1 MINDHHL
8 RLKCSPK
15 SEVLRVNSW
24 DDVTVNQE
32 PQMMSLTD
40 VAINFNSSD
49 DVTVNSLTQSLSQFN
64 RCMSHTLR
72 ACRSL
77 RVFWFLNI
85 NDHQPLM
92 SHVCGFEVLLQL
104 PTAMAYWID
113 IFMSF
118 VWVELS
124 VVTVTWVMLA
134 VVFAWLFWLGSHPGQ
149 NAGLSEV
156 WMSMSVSIPQMMHT
170 FRGWIKP
177 KIVTLTLTQTDR
189 IAWPRIWTSLQPSA
203 ILSLSKQM

>member
-1 MINDHHL
+1 MTRFYPSRRARRSTYSRFFVYLSH
-8 RLKCSPK
+8 
-15 SEVLRVNSW
+15 
-24 DDVTVNQE
+24 
-32 PQMMSLTD
+32 
-40 VAINFNSSD
+40 NSS
-49 DVTVNSLTQSLSQFN
+49 SAL
-64 RCMSHTLR
+64 
-72 ACRSL
+72 A
-77 RVFWFLNI
+77 FLW
-85 NDHQPLM
+85 NDYIC
-92 SHVCGFEVLLQL
+92 HVLVLLSGIADLRPLENCFMRQPMYELHDNDRSAIYSL
-104 PTAMAYWID
+104 PM
-113 IFMSF
+113 
-118 VWVELS
+118 
-124 VVTVTWVMLA
+124 VMLA